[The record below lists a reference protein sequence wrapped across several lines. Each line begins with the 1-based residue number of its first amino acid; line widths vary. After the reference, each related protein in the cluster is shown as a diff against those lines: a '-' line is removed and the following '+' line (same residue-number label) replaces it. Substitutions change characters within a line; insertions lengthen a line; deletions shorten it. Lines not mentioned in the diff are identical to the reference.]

1 MLDTLR
7 DTLGPYG
14 GALIIGF
21 IGGIFPLVSV
31 ELFVGA
37 MALVLGDPWRMVLV
51 AVLATAGQM
60 ASTALRYWMGRG
72 VAKVPKG
79 KRVEAAF
86 ARAKAR
92 IDKWQ
97 DKPLAIIAISAL
109 VGFPPFYFVA
119 ILAGTFKMSFK
130 AIMIVGGIARL
141 LRMLLV
147 ALIPLLF

>member
-21 IGGIFPLVSV
+21 LGGIFPLFSV

-37 MALVLGDPWRMVLV
+37 MALALGDPWRMVLI
-51 AVLATAGQM
+51 AVLATVGQM
-60 ASTALRYWMGRG
+60 ASTAVRYWMGRG

-109 VGFPPFYFVA
+109 VGIPPFYFVA

-130 AIMIVGGIARL
+130 AIMIVGGAARL
-141 LRMLLV
+141 VRMLLV